1 MPSNFVGFELRV
13 DVGGETVP
21 IPSATVKVY
30 DITDADPETGVG
42 AVALADVT
50 SDVDGLVASGTVA
63 VDAGSVVR
71 FSYTR
76 AADGLC
82 RSDSQV
88 TT

>member
-1 MPSNFVGFELRV
+1 MPSNFVGFELKV
-13 DVGGETVP
+13 DTPDGPVP

-30 DITDADPETGVG
+30 DITAADPEDGSG
-42 AVALADVT
+42 AVALADVV
-50 SDVDGLVASGTVA
+50 SDVNGLVASGTVA
-63 VDAGSVVR
+63 VAAGSTVR

>member
-13 DVGGETVP
+13 DTGDGTVP
-21 IPSATVKVY
+21 VPSATVKVY
-30 DITDADPETGVG
+30 DITAADPETGAG
-42 AVALADVT
+42 AVELDEIL
-50 SDVDGLVASGTVA
+50 SDLSGMVASGTVD
-63 VDAGSVVR
+63 VDAGSTVR

-82 RSDSQV
+82 RCDSQV